1 MATHCR
7 MMTSPDFMN
16 GLLLVDKPSGPTSFD
31 VVRTVRRAVGQ
42 RKVGHTGTLDPL
54 ASGLIVVCLGQGT
67 KLVPFLMDTDK
78 RYLARV
84 KLGTGTDTDD
94 ALGDVVE
101 EAPVPVLERAS
112 LERKLAEF
120 VGRIRQV
127 PPKFSAIKKDGEP
140 LYRKARRGEEV
151 TPEAREVEIISI
163 ALTGVTEDQ
172 LDLVVRCGKGTYI
185 RSLAR
190 DIAKSMGTCGH
201 LQSLR
206 RVETAGF
213 SVEQALAMDGIEA
226 MAKEGRLSEHL
237 IALAEAIPAIPQI
250 QLSEEEEK
258 DIRNGQA
265 VPCIQ
270 TLGTNPLA
278 QRGYVKL
285 LGVDNRL
292 CAMATVSDGHL
303 RPKKVFT

>member
-1 MATHCR
+1 
-7 MMTSPDFMN
+7 MMTSPNFMN

-31 VVRTVRRAVGQ
+31 VVRTVRRAAGL

-101 EAPVPVLERAS
+101 EAAVPVLERAS
-112 LERKLAEF
+112 LERKLGEF
-120 VGRIRQV
+120 VGRLQQV

-151 TPEAREVEIISI
+151 TPEAREVEIICL
-163 ALTGVTEDQ
+163 ALTGVTADQ
-172 LDLVVRCGKGTYI
+172 LDLDVRCGKGTYI

-190 DIAKSMGTCGH
+190 DIAKSLGTCGH
-201 LQSLR
+201 LESLR

-213 SVEQALAMDGIEA
+213 SVEHALALDNVEA
-226 MAKEGRLSEHL
+226 VAKEGRLSECL
-237 IALAEAIPAIPQI
+237 IPLAEAIPAMPKV
-250 QLSEEEEK
+250 QLGAEEEK
-258 DIRNGQA
+258 NIRNGQA
-265 VPCIQ
+265 VPCVQ
-270 TLGTNPLA
+270 TSGTDPVA
-278 QRGYVKL
+278 QRGYVRL

>member
-1 MATHCR
+1 
-7 MMTSPDFMN
+7 MMISPNFMN

-31 VVRTVRRAVGQ
+31 VVRTVRRAASQ

-84 KLGTGTDTDD
+84 RLGTATDTDD
-94 ALGDVVE
+94 ALGEVIE
-101 EAPVPVLERAS
+101 KAAIPVFERLQ

-120 VGRIRQV
+120 VGRRQQV

-163 ALTGVTEDQ
+163 VLTGVAADY
-172 LDLVVRCGKGTYI
+172 LDLDVRCGKGTYI

-190 DIAKSMGTCGH
+190 DIARSLGTCGH
-201 LQSLR
+201 LESLR

-213 SVEQALAMDGIEA
+213 SVEHALAMDGIEA
-226 MAKEGRLSEHL
+226 VAEEGRLPEHL
-237 IALAEAIPAIPQI
+237 ITLADAIPAIPKV
-250 QLSEEEEK
+250 QLCAEEEK
-258 DIRNGQA
+258 SIRNGQA

-270 TLGTNPLA
+270 TVEPDRMT
-278 QRGYVKL
+278 QRGYVRL
-285 LGVDNRL
+285 LGVDNKL
-292 CAMATVSDGHL
+292 CAMAMVSDGHL